1 MPDDEQLEKLS
12 YEVDDFIQNLIEK
25 YQINPLSLTAV
36 ILARIVLTNDYVGSG
51 QDFRELLSNIP
62 PQPQKLQ
69 QSQVH

>member
-1 MPDDEQLEKLS
+1 MPNDDQLEKLS
-12 YEVDDFIQNLIEK
+12 YEVDDMIQKLIEK

>member
-1 MPDDEQLEKLS
+1 MPSDNQLEKLS
-12 YEVDDFIQNLIEK
+12 YEVDDMIQKLIEK

>member
-1 MPDDEQLEKLS
+1 MPSDDQLEKLS
-12 YEVDDFIQNLIEK
+12 YEVDDMIQKLIEK

-36 ILARIVLTNDYVGSG
+36 ILARIVLTNDYIGSG

>member
-1 MPDDEQLEKLS
+1 MPSDDQLEKLS
-12 YEVDDFIQNLIEK
+12 YEVDDMIQKLIEK

>member
-51 QDFRELLSNIP
+51 KDFRELLSNIP
-62 PQPQKLQ
+62 PQSQKLQ